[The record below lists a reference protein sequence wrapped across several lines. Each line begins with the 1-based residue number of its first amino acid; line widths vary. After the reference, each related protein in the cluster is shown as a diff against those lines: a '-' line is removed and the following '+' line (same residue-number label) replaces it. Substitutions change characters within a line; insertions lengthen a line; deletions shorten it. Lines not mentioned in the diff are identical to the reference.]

1 MFNFVSSGKG
11 GVSPR
16 RRSLNRESGEEP
28 CSESGAVP
36 AAVSLFPCVGRSEQ
50 SLSPSGGGKTA
61 RGETSQKTCP
71 CSRASMLRVQ
81 SGMQV
86 FPGFPEP
93 AFTSRYFLPEEK
105 GRSLFVPAIFT
116 VPHRGA
122 SERRFSLMSDRWG
135 DAIAPI
141 CSHFKR
147 RGNIRFRLRTHAPE
161 RRLFLERR
169 VRKRRK
175 RASA

>member
-1 MFNFVSSGKG
+1 MPGLRVPCCSGERFLVPAFRRADENRSSKRLSDRKKVFNFVSSGKG

-81 SGMQV
+81 SGVQV

-116 VPHRGA
+116 VPHREPRSVG
-122 SERRFSLMSDRWG
+122 F
-135 DAIAPI
+135 P
-141 CSHFKR
+141 
-147 RGNIRFRLRTHAPE
+147 
-161 RRLFLERR
+161 
-169 VRKRRK
+169 
-175 RASA
+175 

>member
-105 GRSLFVPAIFT
+105 GRSFFVPAIYT
-116 VPHRGA
+116 GPHRGA

-135 DAIAPI
+135 GCHSPHLFSFQA
-141 CSHFKR
+141 
-147 RGNIRFRLRTHAPE
+147 E
-161 RRLFLERR
+161 REYP
-169 VRKRRK
+169 VQTPDP
-175 RASA
+175 RARETAFPGKESP

>member
-61 RGETSQKTCP
+61 RARRARRPALAPAHRCFGSKAECKFFRVFRSLLSLQDISCP
-71 CSRASMLRVQ
+71 RRRDDLFSCRRSSPYRIGSLGAS
-81 SGMQV
+81 V
-86 FPGFPEP
+86 FPDERQMGGCHSPH
-93 AFTSRYFLPEEK
+93 
-105 GRSLFVPAIFT
+105 LFSFQAEREYPVPTPDPRA
-116 VPHRGA
+116 
-122 SERRFSLMSDRWG
+122 
-135 DAIAPI
+135 
-141 CSHFKR
+141 
-147 RGNIRFRLRTHAPE
+147 E
-161 RRLFLERR
+161 RRLFLEGR